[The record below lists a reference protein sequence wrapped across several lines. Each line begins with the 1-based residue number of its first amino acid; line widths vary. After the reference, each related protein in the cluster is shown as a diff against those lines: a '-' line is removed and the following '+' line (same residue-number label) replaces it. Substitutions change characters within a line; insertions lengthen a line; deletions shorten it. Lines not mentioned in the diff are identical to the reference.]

1 MTFDQL
7 IQQDKPILVDFYA
20 EWCGPCKWFEPV
32 LDELEKSVGSKAT
45 ILRIDVDKEQ
55 ELAARFKIKSIP
67 TLIIFNKGEIRW
79 RQVGAFPL
87 NELEWLI
94 EENL

>member
-87 NELEWLI
+87 NELERLI